1 MTHPLPRTGA
11 RILVDALAIH
21 GVDTVFCVP
30 GESYLAVL
38 DALHESHR
46 SIRTIT
52 CRHEAGAANM
62 AEAFGKSTGRPG
74 VAMVTRGPGAC
85 HASIGLHT
93 AAQDSTPMI
102 LFIGQVA
109 LGASER
115 EAFQEIDYRKFLAP
129 ICKWTGQIDD
139 PARIPELLS
148 RAFHQSVSGRPGPVA
163 IALPEDML
171 RKEATVHDTKAYR
184 PISPGVASDDLHPL
198 RSLLAEAQR
207 PMAIVG
213 GGGWNAKASEDL
225 AQFAEGNRIPVAASF
240 RCQDRLDNRHPCY
253 VGDLG
258 TAADPDLARRV
269 READLLLVIGARLG
283 EITTCGYEL
292 VSVPEPRQRLI
303 HIHPDPEELGRVY
316 RPTYAICAASD
327 RFLSAAA
334 EMPPVDFSAWD
345 DHTASAR
352 AAYLASLESTPDL
365 PGALQMGEVMA
376 YLRNRLP
383 PEAILTTDAGNF
395 SGWMQ
400 RHYLYRAW
408 PSQIGPTSGAMG
420 YGIPAAI
427 SARLVFPDR
436 PVVGFCGDGGALM
449 SGQEI
454 ATAIHHGIDP
464 VILVVDNGMYGTIR
478 LHQERDY
485 PGRTIATSLS
495 NPDFTAWARSFGAF
509 AERVERS
516 EDFPAAFERALGA
529 GRIAVLELPIDP
541 ELITTRASLS
551 QLRGTGSP
559 H

>member
-1 MTHPLPRTGA
+1 MTHPPSRTGA

-30 GESYLAVL
+30 GESYLSAL
-38 DALHESHR
+38 DALHDTP

-62 AEAFGKSTGRPG
+62 AEAYGKSTGRPG

-109 LGASER
+109 LRMSER
-115 EAFQEIDYRKFLAP
+115 EAFQEIDYRKFLDP

-148 RAFHQSVSGRPGPVA
+148 RAFYRAVSGRPGPVA

-171 RKEATVHDTKAYR
+171 RLEAGVFDTAAYR
-184 PISPGVASDDLHPL
+184 RIAPGLASEDLAPL
-198 RSLLAEAQR
+198 RSLLAQAQR
-207 PMAIVG
+207 PLAIVG

-225 AQFAEGNRIPVAASF
+225 ATFAGNNRIPVAASF
-240 RCQDRLDNRHPCY
+240 RCQDRLDNDHPCY

-258 TAADPDLARRV
+258 TAADPDLVRRV

-283 EITTCGYEL
+283 EITTRGYET
-292 VSVPEPRQRLI
+292 VSVPTPRQQLI
-303 HIHPDPEELGRVY
+303 HIHPDAEELGRVY
-316 RPTYAICAASD
+316 QPSYAICAASD

-334 EMPPVDFSAWD
+334 KMPAVDSGAWD
-345 DHTASAR
+345 RHCASAR
-352 AAYLASLESTPDL
+352 AAYLASLEPTPDL
-365 PGALQMGEVMA
+365 PGRLQMGEVMA
-376 YLRNRLP
+376 HLRQRLP
-383 PEAILTTDAGNF
+383 REAILTTDAGNF

-400 RHYLYRAW
+400 RHYLYRDW
-408 PSQIGPTSGAMG
+408 PSQLGPTSGAMG

-464 VILVVDNGMYGTIR
+464 VILVIDNGMYGTIR
-478 LHQERDY
+478 LHQERDH
-485 PGRTIATSLS
+485 PGRAIATSLT

-509 AERVERS
+509 AERVERTC
-516 EDFPAAFERALGA
+516 DFPQAFERALGA

-541 ELITTRASLS
+541 EMITTRATLS

-559 H
+559 R